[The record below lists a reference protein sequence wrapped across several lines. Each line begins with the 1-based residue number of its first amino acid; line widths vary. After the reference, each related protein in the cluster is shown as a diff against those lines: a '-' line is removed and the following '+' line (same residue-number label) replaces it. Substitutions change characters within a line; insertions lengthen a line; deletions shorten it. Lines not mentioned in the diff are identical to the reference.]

1 MGFCGD
7 DSGAGVATVVTD
19 VVDNGGCALAGG
31 SSVFVDMH
39 RELTAPL
46 NYNTMEILAAGES
59 VTSVARVTSSSS
71 YEALANG
78 VGGPYGSRAVKN
90 EWLHCNPVLN
100 NEGLCECEI
109 NTPPAATL
117 SRMVQHQVPPTS
129 VATRAPHVPYLPPLS
144 GQTHPMCRKDTLRLM
159 YVDDVTILEKVTLPT
174 CTVPLLPTF
183 EPNIAMRSYQL
194 GIPGEWLTLQH
205 KLRDID
211 KSASAMGMLGRQ
223 K

>member
-1 MGFCGD
+1 
-7 DSGAGVATVVTD
+7 
-19 VVDNGGCALAGG
+19 
-31 SSVFVDMH
+31 
-39 RELTAPL
+39 
-46 NYNTMEILAAGES
+46 
-59 VTSVARVTSSSS
+59 
-71 YEALANG
+71 
-78 VGGPYGSRAVKN
+78 
-90 EWLHCNPVLN
+90 
-100 NEGLCECEI
+100 
-109 NTPPAATL
+109 
-117 SRMVQHQVPPTS
+117 
-129 VATRAPHVPYLPPLS
+129 
-144 GQTHPMCRKDTLRLM
+144 M

>member
-1 MGFCGD
+1 MTLGVGTHVTAQGEQFKHHSDPLATVAHRVGFCRD

-78 VGGPYGSRAVKN
+78 VGGPYGSGAVKMN
-90 EWLHCNPVLN
+90 GC
-100 NEGLCECEI
+100 I
-109 NTPPAATL
+109 AT
-117 SRMVQHQVPPTS
+117 Q
-129 VATRAPHVPYLPPLS
+129 
-144 GQTHPMCRKDTLRLM
+144 
-159 YVDDVTILEKVTLPT
+159 
-174 CTVPLLPTF
+174 F
-183 EPNIAMRSYQL
+183 
-194 GIPGEWLTLQH
+194 
-205 KLRDID
+205 
-211 KSASAMGMLGRQ
+211 
-223 K
+223 